1 MSQVSHRTNSWR
13 DNQQIH
19 KNNITAPVSERKKS
33 KIRSYCR
40 NNNFNAMS
48 SQMLDFADKEIWVGD
63 NFGRRCTFAQWPLRT
78 SISVTALNENYANV
92 HKGKIQQ
99 KLYKCRLNL
108 DYQGYK
114 NQNKGGAKNVPFNQG
129 CTSSPV
135 EKKLPCPEKSRPCL
149 ALQKLTKPQGAV
161 DLCDCLPQPQIF
173 SLAPPQWKS
182 PGPRIPV
189 FNTLDTL
196 LSKLDIYVT
205 NTPQKVMH

>member
-19 KNNITAPVSERKKS
+19 KNNITAPFLWERKKS
-33 KIRSYCR
+33 KIRSYCHAVFFCR

-129 CTSSPV
+129 CTPSPV
-135 EKKLPCPEKSRPCL
+135 EKQAALPWKNQTLPRLAEIDKTMGCSWFMQLFAPPADIQSRPASVEKAQAHASL
-149 ALQKLTKPQGAV
+149 FLT
-161 DLCDCLPQPQIF
+161 LWTIF
-173 SLAPPQWKS
+173 
-182 PGPRIPV
+182 
-189 FNTLDTL
+189 
-196 LSKLDIYVT
+196 
-205 NTPQKVMH
+205 